1 MNYLENL
8 PWPNSFVCLLISVL
22 LQISNSYTFS
32 DQHTYSITDPDRQN
46 SGKATVLGDAARV
59 LRDLVS
65 QVESLRKEQSALI
78 TERQYV
84 SSEKNEL
91 QEENVTLRA
100 QIIELHNELCARM
113 GNSSINLS
121 NLEMSHPVANNSSNS
136 ATQPMTHQIWGNRVD
151 LSNLAMAHPSNTLS
165 PLPNQHHQ
173 SAGVS
178 QVYAPRPQEL
188 QLFPGTSVSSEQ
200 EQSLVGSNPA
210 TSSGLTDS
218 LSGQLRLS
226 LPQSSQEESGSGSRK
241 GRKKG

>member
-8 PWPNSFVCLLISVL
+8 ALAKQFCVFTDLGFTSA
-22 LQISNSYTFS
+22 NSYTFS

-65 QVESLRKEQSALI
+65 QVESLRKEQSALV

-113 GNSSINLS
+113 GNSSINQS
-121 NLEMSHPVANNSSNS
+121 NLEMSHPVTSHRSNS
-136 ATQPMTHQIWGNRVD
+136 ATQPMPHEIWGNRAN
-151 LSNLAMAHPSNTLS
+151 LSNLAMAHPTNTSS

-200 EQSLVGSNPA
+200 EQSRVGSNPA
-210 TSSGLTDS
+210 TSSGLIDS

-241 GRKKG
+241 GRRKG